1 MTALVRIPTVLR
13 PAMGGDTSV
22 VVEGD
27 TVGQIL
33 DRLTA
38 SHPDVKGQLLND
50 DGSLHRFLNV
60 YVNDDDV
67 RYLGG
72 VNAPITNGDEIT
84 LLPAVAGGTL
94 Q

>member
-22 VVEGD
+22 TVEGS
-27 TVGQIL
+27 TVGEVL
-33 DRLTA
+33 DHLTTN
-38 SHPDVKGQLLND
+38 HPDVKSQLLNS

-67 RYLGG
+67 RYIGG
-72 VNAPITNGDEIT
+72 VDAPVTNGDEIT

-94 Q
+94 

>member
-1 MTALVRIPTVLR
+1 MSAVVRIPTVLR
-13 PAMGGDTSV
+13 PAMGGHTTLTVQGSTIGEVLGELTTSYPA
-22 VVEGD
+22 
-27 TVGQIL
+27 I
-33 DRLTA
+33 
-38 SHPDVKGQLLND
+38 KGQLLNE

-72 VNAPITNGDEIT
+72 VGAPVANEDEIT
-84 LLPAVAGGTL
+84 LLPAVAGG